1 MDATALDSIDFMI
14 AETFPL
20 PILIPAVNLVIRI
33 VPALLNVDA
42 FPRIALDML
51 STISATTSTTVALRL
66 LIPRVISSIIED
78 PELLSAVFLEENACV
93 KELMRLLA
101 SATILF
107 LPDLIPFVREVII
120 LVPIEVIFVT
130 DELNASAKLS

>member
-51 STISATTSTTVALRL
+51 STISITISTIVALRL
-66 LIPRVISSIIED
+66 LIPRVISSIIEV
-78 PELLSAVFLEENACV
+78 SN
-93 KELMRLLA
+93 
-101 SATILF
+101 
-107 LPDLIPFVREVII
+107 
-120 LVPIEVIFVT
+120 VPYSSI
-130 DELNASAKLS
+130 